1 MRIHY
6 LQHVPFENPAMLV
19 TWAHERGH
27 RLTGTHLYNFEAV
40 PEPDQFDWLVIMGG
54 PMNIYEEKQYPWLG
68 YEKDCIRKAIEQDK
82 VVLGICLGAQLI
94 ADVLGGKVTKN
105 PVAEIGWLPV
115 TLYKEKIQGK
125 FFDGFPESF
134 PVFQWHNDTFSMLG
148 EESVCIA
155 SSEGCPHQAFMYRDR
170 VFGFQFH
177 LESTAAS
184 INSLLYHCAD
194 ELRPGPYVQTAQA
207 IRENMGILA
216 VVNSLMTEFLDRLA
230 AYTAN
235 ER

>member
-54 PMNIYEEKQYPWLG
+54 PMNIYEEEQYPWLG

-134 PVFQWHNDTFSMLG
+134 PVFQWQRHFQYARRGVGLHRLQRG
-148 EESVCIA
+148 LP
-155 SSEGCPHQAFMYRDR
+155 SSSLYVPGS
-170 VFGFQFH
+170 GFWFPVSSGKHGRQH
-177 LESTAAS
+177 
-184 INSLLYHCAD
+184 
-194 ELRPGPYVQTAQA
+194 
-207 IRENMGILA
+207 
-216 VVNSLMTEFLDRLA
+216 
-230 AYTAN
+230 
-235 ER
+235 